1 MSEKFTLLAEKK
13 MELIEIQKSM
23 LTTEIEFLK
32 NKHALELKLL
42 ELDVSLKKQK
52 LDNDR
57 K

>member
-1 MSEKFTLLAEKK
+1 
-13 MELIEIQKSM
+13 MELIEMQKSM
-23 LTTEIEFLK
+23 LTIELEFLK